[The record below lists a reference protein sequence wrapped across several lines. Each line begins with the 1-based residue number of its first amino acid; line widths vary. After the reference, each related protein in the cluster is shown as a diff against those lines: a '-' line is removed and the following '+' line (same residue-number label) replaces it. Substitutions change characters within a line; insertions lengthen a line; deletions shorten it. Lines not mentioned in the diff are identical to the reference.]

1 MGTLEENVVAPMET
15 NNFRGKEKEKEDERD
30 KTHEGDADDEE
41 SRATKKLKSM
51 NSEQGSCQSLVQW

>member
-1 MGTLEENVVAPMET
+1 MGSLEENVVAPMEI

-30 KTHEGDADDEE
+30 KTHEGDVDDEE

-51 NSEQGSCQSLVQW
+51 NSQQ